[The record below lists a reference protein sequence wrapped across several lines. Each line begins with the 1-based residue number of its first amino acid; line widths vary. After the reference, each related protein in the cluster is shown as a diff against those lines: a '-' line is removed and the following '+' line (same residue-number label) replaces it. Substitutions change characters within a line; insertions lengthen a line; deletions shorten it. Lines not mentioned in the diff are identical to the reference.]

1 MQKNYIINDILTIE
15 IIYIISSFLVLIL
28 LMDYSNI
35 LFRKNSNF
43 TIIYDIINNN
53 SVFII

>member
-43 TIIYDIINNN
+43 TIIYDIINYN